1 MENEEAK
8 LVLVV
13 DDEEPIRE
21 LLTYNLEKEGYRVIE
36 GVDGEQA
43 VRLIEQEKPDL
54 VLLDI
59 MLPKRDG
66 ISVCKFVRYSLG
78 MVELPILM
86 ISAKGEE
93 TDKIVGLEIGA
104 DDYITKPFQ
113 VREVMARVKANLRKA
128 DQFKESKG
136 KEPESGLLKIGDL
149 EIDSFKRE
157 VRIRGKVIEL
167 TKKEFDVLKYLAEQE
182 GKVVSREDLLQQV
195 WGYGEYVGEIRTIDV
210 TMARLRDKIE
220 RKKGS
225 PEFLITK
232 RGVGYYIA
240 DSTDKE

>member
-21 LLTYNLEKEGYRVIE
+21 LLSYNLEKEGYKVMEAI
-36 GVDGEQA
+36 DGEQA
-43 VRLIEQEKPDL
+43 IRMIEQEKPDL

-66 ISVCKFVRYSLG
+66 ISVCKYVRYSLN
-78 MVELPILM
+78 MLELPILM

-104 DDYITKPFQ
+104 DDYITKPFR

-128 DQFKESKG
+128 EQYRNIKE
-136 KEPESGLLKIGDL
+136 IGRA
-149 EIDSFKRE
+149 SCRE
-157 VRIRGKVIEL
+157 RV
-167 TKKEFDVLKYLAEQE
+167 
-182 GKVVSREDLLQQV
+182 
-195 WGYGEYVGEIRTIDV
+195 
-210 TMARLRDKIE
+210 
-220 RKKGS
+220 
-225 PEFLITK
+225 
-232 RGVGYYIA
+232 
-240 DSTDKE
+240 

>member
-1 MENEEAK
+1 
-8 LVLVV
+8 
-13 DDEEPIRE
+13 
-21 LLTYNLEKEGYRVIE
+21 
-36 GVDGEQA
+36 
-43 VRLIEQEKPDL
+43 
-54 VLLDI
+54 
-59 MLPKRDG
+59 
-66 ISVCKFVRYSLG
+66 
-78 MVELPILM
+78 
-86 ISAKGEE
+86 
-93 TDKIVGLEIGA
+93 
-104 DDYITKPFQ
+104 
-113 VREVMARVKANLRKA
+113 MARVKANLRKA
-128 DQFKESKG
+128 EQYRNIKEES
-136 KEPESGLLKIGDL
+136 PESGLVKIGDL

>member
-1 MENEEAK
+1 MENEETK

-36 GVDGEQA
+36 AVDGEQA
-43 VRLIEQEKPDL
+43 IRIIEIEKPDL

-66 ISVCKFVRYSLG
+66 ISVCKYIRYSLD
-78 MVELPILM
+78 MQELPVLM

-128 DQFKESKG
+128 EQYKNIKEESA
-136 KEPESGLLKIGDL
+136 ESGLLKIGDL

-157 VRIRGKVIEL
+157 VKIRGKIIEL

-232 RGVGYYIA
+232 RGVGYYMA